1 MYRIEEISDK
11 DSLYPKRL
19 LEIRNH
25 PEKLYVMGNK
35 ELLNRP
41 SIAIVGSR
49 DIDFYGKEQTIRFSK
64 YLSEIGYTIV
74 SGLARGTDTYAHLA
88 SLDSLGKTIAVL
100 PCGLNNIYPKENKM
114 LVDSILENG
123 GLIVSEYEPD
133 REISI
138 YRFVERNRIISGI
151 TLGTL
156 VIEARYKSGSMYTAN
171 YALKQNR
178 DLFVLP
184 GDIGKERSYGTN
196 KLILDGAELVTSP
209 KDIAQFYEMWE
220 EKEVKEL
227 KENKPSVNDDFK
239 NVYDLILD
247 IPISFDEII
256 ELTKI
261 GRERLSEILLM
272 LELDGFI
279 KKERSKKYVRL

>member
-19 LEIRNH
+19 LEIRNY

-184 GDIGKERSYGTN
+184 GDIGKERSHGTN

-227 KENKPSVNDDFK
+227 KENKPSVNDEFK